1 MTSFISRYGNPAAD
15 YDDAHVRGWFR
26 HGATVVSV
34 SGGID
39 ASNVERVSEYAKR
52 FILAD
57 KPFVLDLSAVET
69 FAPQAFRLLSA
80 IDEQSLA
87 EGVEWAMVPGDA
99 VSRQLRARSD
109 EALLPLVGSVAEAER
124 EFDGALMRRRRMLLP
139 LLGNTA

>member
-15 YDDAHVRGWFR
+15 YDGAHVRGWFR

-34 SGGID
+34 SGRID
-39 ASNVERVSEYAKR
+39 ASNVDRVSDYAKR
-52 FILAD
+52 FILDD
-57 KPFVLDLSAVET
+57 KPFVLDLSAVDA
-69 FAPQAFRLLSA
+69 FAPQAFKLLSGV
-80 IDEQSLA
+80 DDKCLT
-87 EGVEWAMVPGDA
+87 EGVEWAMVAGDA